1 MIRKML
7 LEDYEEVKE
16 LFYEVH
22 NLHLK
27 NRPDIYMNGNPL
39 PLKYFEELLNDK
51 ENLNYVYILDNKVVG
66 VLTSYIKTTID
77 NDIIKSRKVCFI
89 ESLGV
94 KENYQHQGIGR
105 KLYKYLKNEVK
116 SKNIDA
122 IELNVWGFNENGIR
136 FYESLGMNIKNIKY
150 EDTNL

>member
-1 MIRKML
+1 MIRKMK

-22 NLHLK
+22 NLHLE
-27 NRPDIYMNGNPL
+27 NRPDIYRDGNPL

-66 VLTSYIKTTID
+66 VLTADIKTTMD
-77 NDIIKSRKVCFI
+77 NYIIKSRRVCFI

-105 KLYKYLKNEVK
+105 KLYEYLKNEVK

-122 IELNVWGFNENGIR
+122 IELNVWGFNQDAIR
-136 FYESLGMNIKNIKY
+136 FYESLGMNIKNMKY
-150 EDTNL
+150 EDTNI

>member
-1 MIRKML
+1 MIRKMK
-7 LEDYEEVKE
+7 LEDYEEVQK

-22 NLHLK
+22 NLHLE
-27 NRPDIYMNGNPL
+27 NRPDIYKDGNPL

-66 VLTSYIKTTID
+66 VLTADIKTTMD
-77 NDIIKSRKVCFI
+77 NYIIKSRRVCFI

-105 KLYKYLKNEVK
+105 KLYEYLKNEVK

-122 IELNVWGFNENGIR
+122 IELNVWGFNQDAIR
-136 FYESLGMNIKNIKY
+136 FYESLGMNIKNMKY
-150 EDTNL
+150 EDTNI

>member
-27 NRPDIYMNGNPL
+27 NRPDIYKDGNPL
-39 PLKYFEELLNDK
+39 QLKYFEELLNDK

-66 VLTSYIKTTID
+66 VITSYIKTTID
-77 NDIIKSRKVCFI
+77 NDIIKSRRVCFI

-94 KENYQHQGIGR
+94 KENHQHQGIGK
-105 KLYKYLKNEVK
+105 KLYEYLKNEIK

-122 IELNVWGFNENGIR
+122 IELNVWGFNQDAIR

-150 EDTNL
+150 EDINL

>member
-1 MIRKML
+1 MIREML
-7 LEDYEEVKE
+7 LEDYEEVQK

-27 NRPDIYMNGNPL
+27 NRPDIYIDGNPL

-77 NDIIKSRKVCFI
+77 NDIIKSRRVCFI

-122 IELNVWGFNENGIR
+122 IELNVWGFNENAIR

>member
-1 MIRKML
+1 MIREML

-22 NLHLK
+22 NLHLE
-27 NRPDIYMNGNPL
+27 NRPDIYIDGNPL

-66 VLTSYIKTTID
+66 VLTADIKTTMD
-77 NDIIKSRKVCFI
+77 NYIIKSRRVCFI

-105 KLYKYLKNEVK
+105 KLYEYLKNEVK

-122 IELNVWGFNENGIR
+122 IELNVWGFNENAIR

>member
-1 MIRKML
+1 MKYI
-7 LEDYEEVKE
+7 
-16 LFYEVH
+16 
-22 NLHLK
+22 
-27 NRPDIYMNGNPL
+27 IYIQKIDQIYIDGNPL

-66 VLTSYIKTTID
+66 VLTANIKTAMD
-77 NDIIKSRKVCFI
+77 NYIIKARKICFI

-105 KLYKYLKNEVK
+105 KLYEYLKNEVK

-122 IELNVWGFNENGIR
+122 IELNVWGFNQDAIR
-136 FYESLGMNIKNIKY
+136 FYESLGMNIKNMKY
-150 EDTNL
+150 EDTNI

>member
-1 MIRKML
+1 MIRKMK
-7 LEDYEEVKE
+7 LEDYEEVQK

-27 NRPDIYMNGNPL
+27 NRPDIYKDGNPL

-66 VLTSYIKTTID
+66 VLTADIKTTMD
-77 NDIIKSRKVCFI
+77 KYIIKARKICFI

-94 KENYQHQGIGR
+94 KENHQHQGIGR
-105 KLYKYLKNEVK
+105 KLYEHLKNEVK

-122 IELNVWGFNENGIR
+122 IELNVWGFNQDAIR
-136 FYESLGMNIKNIKY
+136 FYESLGMNIKNMKY

>member
-1 MIRKML
+1 MIREML

-16 LFYEVH
+16 LFYEAH
-22 NLHLK
+22 NLHLE
-27 NRPDIYMNGNPL
+27 NRPDIYIDGNPL

-66 VLTSYIKTTID
+66 VLTSDIKTTLD
-77 NDIIKSRKVCFI
+77 NYIIKARKICFI
-89 ESLGV
+89 ESLVV

-105 KLYKYLKNEVK
+105 KLYEHLKNEVK

-122 IELNVWGFNENGIR
+122 IELNVWGFNKNAIR

-150 EDTNL
+150 EDINL

>member
-1 MIRKML
+1 MIREMK

-22 NLHLK
+22 NLHLE
-27 NRPDIYMNGNPL
+27 NRPDIYIDGNPL

-51 ENLNYVYILDNKVVG
+51 ENLNYAYILDNKVVG
-66 VLTSYIKTTID
+66 ILTADIKTTMD
-77 NDIIKSRKVCFI
+77 NYIIKARKICFI

-105 KLYKYLKNEVK
+105 KLYEYLKNEVK

-122 IELNVWGFNENGIR
+122 IELNVWGFNENAIR

>member
-1 MIRKML
+1 MIRKMK

-22 NLHLK
+22 NLHLE
-27 NRPDIYMNGNPL
+27 NRPDIYIDGNPL

-66 VLTSYIKTTID
+66 VLTADIKTTMD
-77 NDIIKSRKVCFI
+77 NYIIKSRRVCFI
-89 ESLGV
+89 ESLWV
-94 KENYQHQGIGR
+94 KENYQHQGIRR
-105 KLYKYLKNEVK
+105 KLYEYLKNEVK

-122 IELNVWGFNENGIR
+122 IELNVWGFNQDAIR
-136 FYESLGMNIKNIKY
+136 FYESLGMNIKNMKY
-150 EDTNL
+150 EDTNI